1 MSIESDFAFKE
12 SPIKFIEEATTR
24 FGSIIL
30 LVLISSLAW
39 IFYVDDVLGYLLNEL
54 VPCESSCTN
63 LYDPYSWTRLRWI
76 SAFIL
81 SFIPLIPYTF
91 YQTYRFLEPGLFLR
105 EKKYLYRVF
114 FFVSFLFLLSVYVTV
129 TLILPTLYSWG
140 HDSVIGAGF
149 SANYDAVS
157 MLYLSVSIVWS
168 IMVLTGYISITLSA
182 GGLNIINQKN
192 IDSWRW
198 SLYSSLFFLIY
209 LTTNFSDIGIQW
221 IVLGIMI
228 LILESIISAY
238 STNFS
243 TEIMGLNTIL
253 DSEYRERNILFVDCS
268 CDGLIKNDT
277 NVMINPVGQLSVR
290 NLCESELEREVVLD
304 AINYAKITDLI
315 ISGCSSDPLPDSFKG
330 SCNYMSCNL
339 SGLNLLS
346 INSMRTSDKTEIN
359 RVQKV
364 LCLSEFVERIS
375 RNLTKDWKHSRIED
389 GIESQEFKFG
399 TCLQNNQFIVGKVID
414 ESHIHKV

>member
-12 SPIKFIEEATTR
+12 SPIKFIEEATSR
-24 FGSIIL
+24 FGTIIL

-39 IFYVDDVLGYLLNEL
+39 IFLVDDVLGYLLSEL
-54 VPCESSCTN
+54 VPCERSCTN

-81 SFIPLIPYTF
+81 SFIPLIPFTF

-105 EKKYLYRVF
+105 EKKYLFRVF
-114 FFVSFLFLLSVYVTV
+114 FFVSFFFLLSVYATVTV
-129 TLILPTLYSWG
+129 ILPALYTWG
-140 HDSVIGAGF
+140 HASVLGAGF

-157 MLYLSVSIVWS
+157 ILYLSVSVVWS

-182 GGLNIINQKN
+182 GGLNIINRKN

-198 SLYSSLFFLIY
+198 SIYSSLFFLIY

-238 STNFS
+238 SMNFS
-243 TEIMGLNTIL
+243 TDIMGLNTIL
-253 DSEYRERNILFVDCS
+253 DSEYRERNILLVDCS
-268 CDGLIKNDT
+268 CDGLIVNDT
-277 NVMINPVGQLSVR
+277 DVRINPVGQLSVR
-290 NLCESELEREVVLD
+290 NLCDSDSEREVVLD
-304 AINYAKITDLI
+304 AINYSKITDLI
-315 ISGCSSDPLPDSFKG
+315 ISGCSSDPLPSSFKR

-346 INSMRTSDKTEIN
+346 IDSMRTSSKTEIN
-359 RVQKV
+359 RLQKI
-364 LCLSEFVERIS
+364 LCLSEFVDRIS
-375 RNLTKDWKHSRIED
+375 RNLSKEWNHSRIEGGVD
-389 GIESQEFKFG
+389 LQEFKFG
-399 TCLQNNQFIVGKVID
+399 SCLNSNQFIIGELND
-414 ESHIHKV
+414 DSHVHKV

>member
-39 IFYVDDVLGYLLNEL
+39 IFYVDDVLSYLLSEL
-54 VPCESSCTN
+54 VPCEESCTN

-81 SFIPLIPYTF
+81 SFIPLIPYSF

-105 EKKYLYRVF
+105 EKKYLFRVF
-114 FFVSFLFLLSVYVTV
+114 FFVSFFFLFSVYATVTV
-129 TLILPTLYSWG
+129 ILPVLYSLG
-140 HDSVIGAGF
+140 HDSVLGAGF
-149 SANYDAVS
+149 SANYDAVA

-182 GGLNIINQKN
+182 GGLNIINRKN

-198 SLYSSLFFLIY
+198 SIYSSLFFLIY

-221 IVLGIMI
+221 IVLGLMI
-228 LILESIISAY
+228 LILESIISTY

-253 DSEYRERNILFVDCS
+253 DSEYRERNILFIDCS
-268 CDGLIKNDT
+268 CDGLIANQTDVT
-277 NVMINPVGQLSVR
+277 ISPVGQLSVR
-290 NLCESELEREVVLD
+290 NLCELDSERELVLD

-315 ISGCSSDPLPDSFKG
+315 ISGCTSNPLPDSFKD

-346 INSMRTSDKTEIN
+346 IDSMRTSINSEIT
-359 RVQKV
+359 RVQK
-364 LCLSEFVERIS
+364 LLSLSEFVDRIS
-375 RNLTKDWKHSRIED
+375 RNLSKEWYLSNIEND
-389 GIESQEFKFG
+389 VEFQEFKFG
-399 TCLQNNQFIVGKVID
+399 SCLKSNQFIGTELND
-414 ESHIHKV
+414 ESRVHKV

>member
-12 SPIKFIEEATTR
+12 SPIKFIEEATSR

-39 IFYVDDVLGYLLNEL
+39 IFFVDDVLGYLLSEL
-54 VPCESSCTN
+54 VPCERSCTN

-81 SFIPLIPYTF
+81 SFIPLIPFTF

-105 EKKYLYRVF
+105 EKKYLFRVF
-114 FFVSFLFLLSVYVTV
+114 FFVSFFFLLSVYATVTV
-129 TLILPTLYSWG
+129 ILPTLYTWG
-140 HDSVIGAGF
+140 HDSVLGAGF

-157 MLYLSVSIVWS
+157 ILYLSVSIVWS

-182 GGLNIINQKN
+182 GGLNIINRKN

-198 SLYSSLFFLIY
+198 SIYSSLFFLIY

-243 TEIMGLNTIL
+243 TDIMGLNTVL

-268 CDGLIKNDT
+268 CDGLIANDT
-277 NVMINPVGQLSVR
+277 DVRINPVGQLSVR
-290 NLCESELEREVVLD
+290 NLCESESEREVVLD

-315 ISGCSSDPLPDSFKG
+315 ISGCSSDPLPTSFKG

-346 INSMRTSDKTEIN
+346 IDSMRTDSKTEIN
-359 RVQKV
+359 RLQKI
-364 LCLSEFVERIS
+364 LCLSEFVDRIS
-375 RNLTKDWKHSRIED
+375 KNLSKEWNHSRAED
-389 GIESQEFKFG
+389 GVEHQEFKFG
-399 TCLQNNQFIVGKVID
+399 SCLKSNQFIIRELND

>member
-39 IFYVDDVLGYLLNEL
+39 IFYVDDVLSYLLNEL

-228 LILESIISAY
+228 LVLEAIISTY

-253 DSEYRERNILFVDCS
+253 DSEYRERNILLVDCS
-268 CDGLIKNDT
+268 CGGLIANDT
-277 NVMINPVGQLSVR
+277 DVAINPVGQLSVR
-290 NLCESELEREVVLD
+290 NLCESESEREVVLD

-315 ISGCSSDPLPDSFKG
+315 ISGCSSDPLPESFKG
-330 SCNYMSCNL
+330 SCNFMSCEL

-346 INSMRTSDKTEIN
+346 IDSMRTSNKTEIN

-364 LCLSEFVERIS
+364 LSLSEFVERIS
-375 RNLTKDWKHSRIED
+375 DNLSKEWTHCRFED
-389 GIESQEFKFG
+389 DIESQEFKFG